1 MGRALTTAIIVIL
14 LSTLVFSASEF
25 ECQQHETSNNMVL
38 TCKANKEI
46 NTVVNKAVQN
56 LDDAE
61 LLNKELSMMNQDF
74 VTKFQDSKNI
84 QSQVHVYLGD
94 VRKGVSIEL
103 SDKTIKKVV
112 EEDINYEEFINKYVR
127 G

>member
-1 MGRALTTAIIVIL
+1 MNKAVITAILVIL
-14 LSTLVFSASEF
+14 LSTIALGMPEYACE
-25 ECQQHETSNNMVL
+25 QKETGNNIVI
-38 TCKANKEI
+38 TCKASEEI
-46 NTVVNKAVQN
+46 NDIVNEVSS

-61 LLNKELSMMNQDF
+61 LLNKELSQMDQTF
-74 VTKFQDSKNI
+74 VKKFQSSGKK
-84 QSQVHVYLGD
+84 SQVHAYLND

-112 EEDINYEEFINKYVR
+112 EEDISYEEFINKYVR